1 MRQFNVLFRWGWT
14 FLVVVTLGLA
24 ACDGDDGAAGAAG
37 AAGLPGDDGDPG
49 LACWDLNGNGVGDPE
64 EDINGDGFWD
74 AADCAGTAAKVT
86 PLESCGVCHDDGS
99 FVSATAAHKNVVPL
113 AFSGTD
119 FAAVGSFANF
129 AVAPDAAVPADL
141 IVSFSATVD
150 GAAATEA
157 TFDGLYFSDGTV
169 RTTLSGEIEADLA
182 NLFTNNADGSYS
194 VRIVDGVARFGG
206 TNGRYL
212 VILETGANALE
223 IAAVGDYPGPIPL
236 AGLANSEACIG
247 CHGASGEVGRFA
259 PARGGHRSAPFGAQA
274 CVVCHRPDN
283 PATPAVDEEP
293 SYMQFFRVVHGIHNS
308 HNFPDGEFCSDRCR
322 DPNRTGYDPYDVSFP
337 TYMSNCSICHSADT
351 IVPATGGSALAMA
364 NAAPVSG
371 RFCFSCHGSL
381 EGFDFTGPPDYTALH
396 FGLPNPE
403 TADCT
408 VCHNPAGAASTKVVV
423 ADFHNAKALKATNN
437 TLDNGGILWDGAD
450 TSLTEGAKFVWEIT
464 NVADDKTNLAI
475 TWQASYDGVGVDPC
489 NATAGP
495 GAPVFFVGNRIR
507 AYRNYVQGDD
517 FILGRSTSA
526 PGQALNVDVTVDN
539 TECVGNVATTTIP
552 VDVVDAERGRVALGG
567 KPLVQAVYD
576 PTQTM
581 VARVPTPTYD
591 WLVGVGGPAPK
602 RRNVVDTA
610 GKCLNC
616 HIGSLYQHGGDR
628 VDNVD
633 ICMLCHNSAS
643 NEMNNRVGMG
653 VDASEAYDG
662 KTGETFELKTLLHR
676 VHSAGVAGSPPY
688 VIYRNR
694 GIYAFAPDTSGLP
707 NWDAGE
713 DCVHSS
719 GREGRRVFGADPAI
733 DNSCQPHNLHSAD
746 FPRALNSCT
755 ACHTE
760 DDPQTTDVDEDFT
773 IIPDQT
779 KAMANT
785 VDAGS
790 TDWDDQIDDVLQGAA
805 TTACITCHKD
815 GAAKGH
821 AYQNSWTPQAFPEGR
836 QTIIDA
842 VN

>member
-259 PARGGHRSAPFGAQA
+259 PARGGHRSAPFGAEA

-283 PATPAVDEEP
+283 PNTPAVDEP

-308 HNFPDGEFCSDRCR
+308 HNMPDGEFVTDRG
-322 DPNRTGYDPYDVSFP
+322 NAYDVSYP
-337 TYMSNCSICHSADT
+337 TYMTNCSVCHSDDT
-351 IVPATGGSALAMA
+351 IVPATGGSALAAA
-364 NAAPVSG
+364 NAMPVSG
-371 RFCFSCHGSL
+371 RRCFSCHGSMASW
-381 EGFDFTGPPDYTALH
+381 DFTGLEFHLALPD
-396 FGLPNPE
+396 PE

-408 VCHNPAGAASTKVVV
+408 VCHNATGVAQEKVVV
-423 ADFHNAKALKATNN
+423 ADFHNGT
-437 TLDNGGILWDGAD
+437 TTGRGGIIWDGVD
-450 TSLTEGAKFVWEIT
+450 TALAEGAKFDWQVT
-464 NVADDKTNLAI
+464 GVVDDGTNLAI
-475 TWQASYDGVGVDPC
+475 SWQASYDGVGVDPC
-489 NATAGP
+489 NTTVAAGE
-495 GAPVFFVGNRIR
+495 PVFFVGNTIR
-507 AYRNYVQGDD
+507 VYRNYAQGDD

-526 PGQALNVDVTVDN
+526 PGQALNVTLTTDN
-539 TECVGNVATTTIP
+539 TACNAGVATTTIP
-552 VDVVDAERGRVALGG
+552 VDVVDAERGRLALGG
-567 KPLVQAVYD
+567 KPLVVSVAD
-576 PTQTM
+576 PAETM
-581 VARVPTPTYD
+581 QARVPSPTYD
-591 WLVGVGGPAPK
+591 WLVGDGGAAPD
-602 RRNVVDTA
+602 RRNVVNTA
-610 GKCLNC
+610 EKCLTC
-616 HIGSLYQHGGDR
+616 HVGSLYQHGGDR
-628 VDNVD
+628 VDNLDMCV
-633 ICMLCHNSAS
+633 LCHNSAS
-643 NEMNNRVGMG
+643 NEKSVRVGMG
-653 VDASEAYDG
+653 VDESEAYDG
-662 KTGETFELKTLLHR
+662 KVGETFEMKTMLHR
-676 VHSAGVAGSPPY
+676 IHSAGVEGSPPY
-688 VIYRNR
+688 LIYRNR
-694 GIYAFAPDTSGLP
+694 GIYAFAPDESLLP
-707 NWDAGE
+707 NWPGTGSQ
-713 DCVHSS
+713 V
-719 GREGRRVFGADPAI
+719 VFGSDLDSDGNPGEFVT
-733 DNSCQPHNLHSAD
+733 NHNFHSAD
-746 FPRALNSCT
+746 YPRALNACT

-760 DDPQTTDVDEDFT
+760 DFDV
-773 IIPDQT
+773 IPDQT
-779 KAMANT
+779 KAMAT
-785 VDAGS
+785 TTDAGS
-790 TDWDDQIDDVLQGAA
+790 TDWGYQIDDVLQGAA

-821 AYQNSWTPQAFPEGR
+821 AYQNSWTPQEFPEGR

-842 VN
+842 AK